1 MVRCVVSGCP
11 NRPLRVNQGPSQRA
25 TRRFFTFPEDPVR
38 VKVWLAA
45 LRETDEQTD
54 PTEQHLICEDHFLPE
69 DISTDGVNSDAI
81 PIMPPYLDGPVGLI
95 GPWGAGSP
103 EEEDEEEEEQWTAR
117 GCDDDDDDDDEGA
130 ASPAAPDPPQAPGEV
145 SENPPDNRNESVEK
159 DISFCCSAALPQRK
173 RSSLPQKVSRHDASL
188 ALLTRR
194 FLELLLSAPG
204 GSLDLRQVAAS
215 LQTRKRRVY
224 DITNVLSGIELVQKE
239 SANRIKWTG
248 RSPISSF
255 LWKNHQKLQSELE
268 KLQVVEDS
276 LDDLIRSSAQQ
287 LFHMTDDVE
296 NSDVGGLGVL
306 QEQTVIVVK
315 APEETKLEIPA
326 PREDRVQVHL
336 KSGRGPVVVVTCEVG
351 SGDAVTADPGKKG
364 RGSFFLTLEESRVRT
379 TTLHS
384 GEVKE
389 GV

>member
-239 SANRIKWTG
+239 SANRIKWTF
-248 RSPISSF
+248 R
-255 LWKNHQKLQSELE
+255 
-268 KLQVVEDS
+268 
-276 LDDLIRSSAQQ
+276 RSSLTVCLCTSAYVT
-287 LFHMTDDVE
+287 HE
-296 NSDVGGLGVL
+296 DVGGLGVL

-384 GEVKE
+384 DEPGASDIDKH
-389 GV
+389 